1 MKIKL
6 NVDRTPHQAK
16 PTGAEIAYIRKRL
29 ANGSAEIQ
37 PEEITALIENG
48 GSFTPALMA
57 DSGGDSWQSQQII
70 VVDIDNDEEATDEN
84 GNKIK
89 DETGHVIKVPIKN
102 PLSSKRAAA
111 LCAAAGI
118 TPYCI
123 YHTFS
128 NGKEYNG
135 VKLEKYRIV
144 LILEEPITDK
154 EEAVNITDRF
164 TNIFNGMAP
173 GAADTTMADAARL
186 IFGSYK
192 GSIINN
198 SGSITPLEVVRALPP
213 IQPEKTAP
221 TPRQDPAKYE
231 TRHQARQYDDIKA
244 QRRYDVEN
252 FDLYDYIMQT
262 ERPAPHEHRSGNATY
277 LNPCPICGHND
288 DFVISGNVWHCFSA
302 SSGKGAGKDGKP
314 GGTIIDYI
322 MHRENKTL
330 QEALKK
336 FDNIMNYEEPAPK
349 IRPQSDFL
357 EEKAEPADDK
367 EITAKNEI
375 LPGLLTYEAAVNT
388 FATANDKYI
397 EMAKFP
403 EFCKR
408 AKIKTHDSVVIAAD
422 TGAGKSSLALNFIDN
437 LNDNYP
443 VIYFNLEMDELTAL
457 RRLVSIRTG
466 VELDRIEGYQH
477 DENTAELV
485 NSALKIITSRQPLQI
500 IQDKYSISDIEAEI
514 KRATK
519 GREEP
524 TIVVID
530 HSLLVTTEDNFTRYE
545 RFTQISE
552 QLRKISRLNN
562 VIMFI
567 LLQQNRSGKEDETK
581 RPTNSSLKESG
592 SWENDATQI
601 IFLWFDP
608 EERIKKMLLTKNR
621 GGITG
626 EFNLEYYATTQF
638 YKEAKEQP
646 ADTNRKAKRKRNKR
660 DQERDQLQTWYEKA
674 YIATGGQVTLY
685 DLAEAAGTTTAVVKR
700 RLKEFGGYVVDGEQ
714 YDAAGIDT
722 DIEQAEFIRLTMSDA
737 PAWEDDNG
745 ISDIY

>member
-6 NVDRTPHQAK
+6 NIDRTVYKTKDAAK
-16 PTGAEIAYIRKRL
+16 QHIGAIKNKVGAGSTEIE
-29 ANGSAEIQ
+29 ANELI
-37 PEEITALIENG
+37 ALVESG
-48 GSFTPALMA
+48 GSFAPALLNGTEA
-57 DSGGDSWQSQQII
+57 KNWQSQQVII
-70 VVDIDNDEEATDEN
+70 ADIDNDEKERDEKGDLIKDEN
-84 GNKIK
+84 GKNR
-89 DETGHVIKVPIKN
+89 KVPVKFQ
-102 PLSSKRAAA
+102 LASAYAAEICKA
-111 LCAAAGI
+111 HGI
-118 TPYCI
+118 TPFFM
-123 YHTFS
+123 YHTLS
-128 NGKEYNG
+128 NGKVVDG
-135 VKLEKYRIV
+135 VSIEKYRIIIV
-144 LILEEPITDK
+144 LDTPIT
-154 EEAVNITDRF
+154 EATEANELTARF
-164 TNIFNGMAP
+164 ADIFNKAAP
-173 GAADTTMADAARL
+173 GAADVSIKNLDRVV
-186 IFGSYK
+186 FGSNK
-192 GSIINN
+192 GSAFNITEA
-198 SGSITPLEVVRALPP
+198 ITPLEVVRELPE
-213 IQPEKTAP
+213 IQKAPTAP
-221 TPRQDPAKYE
+221 DPRQEPAKYDIPH
-231 TRHQARQYDDIKA
+231 TDRRYDDIKE
-244 QRRYDVEN
+244 QRRYDIEN
-252 FDLYDYIMQT
+252 FDLESYILSKEPGT
-262 ERPAPHEHRSGNATY
+262 RVNCVGNQRY
-277 LNPCPICGHND
+277 INPCPLCGHTD
-288 DFVISGNVWHCFSA
+288 DFRISGHIF
-302 SSGKGAGKDGKP
+302 KP
-314 GGTIIDYI
+314 FCMDEGDGGTIIDYL
-322 MHRENKTL
+322 MYRENKTL

-336 FDNIMNYEEPAPK
+336 FDSMMNYAEPAPK
-349 IRPQSDFL
+349 IRPQNDFL
-357 EEKAEPADDK
+357 EEKAESINAD
-367 EITAKNEI
+367 ELTAENGN

-581 RPTNSSLKESG
+581 RPTNSSLK
-592 SWENDATQI
+592 
-601 IFLWFDP
+601 
-608 EERIKKMLLTKNR
+608 
-621 GGITG
+621 
-626 EFNLEYYATTQF
+626 
-638 YKEAKEQP
+638 
-646 ADTNRKAKRKRNKR
+646 
-660 DQERDQLQTWYEKA
+660 
-674 YIATGGQVTLY
+674 
-685 DLAEAAGTTTAVVKR
+685 
-700 RLKEFGGYVVDGEQ
+700 
-714 YDAAGIDT
+714 
-722 DIEQAEFIRLTMSDA
+722 
-737 PAWEDDNG
+737 
-745 ISDIY
+745 